1 MAQIKRESDSGL
13 RAGFIREDDVKKTA
27 QVSKDRE
34 SSVNETD
41 NKAETAKENLESDV
55 KSEKAEEVKT
65 PPEIK
70 RPEFKKPE
78 GPKVSLQGISGRE
91 ITGVVKV
98 VKKVPAAPAKHQ
110 PETVTEPEQAD
121 AKTTVQAVRK
131 AEQTPGKAKSEI
143 PIVPEEIKPVDVTAS
158 SESAPTES
166 VTDTE
171 VTPEKMIP
179 ASPEKIEAAKKS
191 AVTEQVV
198 AKTEEVTA
206 KTEST
211 ESHQVPASVESVAAD
226 RKPVKASKDSSITES
241 SKVSDAE
248 FSKPK
253 TDKKPVDKAA
263 VKKSEPRKPKLI
275 VDRGI
280 TESSFDGPRIRPQ
293 KGNYVGKN
301 REVPVADQRRTRS
314 GDGQGRTTYQPRGER
329 LQRGDYQPRGERS
342 RPQQRDGEY
351 QPRGERPQR
360 SEYQSRGARTSSDY
374 RRQPDVR
381 RSGGTG
387 FVQDKDREEAPR
399 ISRSPRQKRQDP
411 RYEVQLNP
419 EITENAK
426 VDFRKQHDK
435 RASGAKTRRQ
445 SDYERRREARDRSLE
460 QERLKETRR
469 QRRENQQRPQVA
481 QTTNVKLPEVLTVR
495 ELAELLKKTT
505 ADVISKLMTYGVM
518 ATLNQEIDY
527 GTAEVIANDFGIKA
541 EKIIEVTEEDILF
554 DDSEDA
560 EEDLETR
567 PPVVVVMGH
576 VDHGKTSILD
586 YIRDARVTEGEA
598 GGITQHIGAYT
609 VDVDGQPIT
618 FLDTPGHEAFTTMR
632 ARGAQVTDIAVL
644 VVAADDGVMPQTVE
658 AIHHARAADTEI
670 IVAIN
675 KIDKQGIN
683 LDRVKQE
690 LAQHELITEDW
701 GGSTTMVEVSAKTGQ
716 NMDELLEM
724 IVLTAQVMDLKANPN
739 RQAKGTVIESK
750 LDRGRGPV
758 ATILVQRGTL
768 KVGDTVVVGSTI
780 GNIRAM
786 TDDRGHQV
794 EQAGPSIPVEI
805 LGLPDVPESGD
816 IFYAVKDDKIAR
828 SLAARRQE
836 EEREAAL
843 RKTSRMSLD
852 NLFAQIEQGE
862 VKDFNLIVKG
872 DVQGSVE
879 AVQQSLEKLSNE
891 EVKIRVIHGA
901 VGAIT
906 ESDVRLAEV
915 SNAVIIGFNVRPAAG
930 VQDMANQ
937 ANVDLR
943 MYRVIYDAIND
954 IEDAMKGMLDPK
966 FKEVVLGHAEVRET
980 FNVSGL
986 GTIGGCYVTDG
997 TVSRAVSVRI
1007 VRDGVVIHE
1016 GKISSLRRFKDDVRE
1031 VSHGYECGIGIER
1044 YNDIKIGDQ
1053 IEAYEMQEVARV

>member
-1 MAQIKRESDSGL
+1 MAQIRRESDSGL
-13 RAGFIREDDVKKTA
+13 RAGFIREDDVRKTA
-27 QVSKDRE
+27 NIQKDQG
-34 SSVNETD
+34 SSADETD
-41 NKAETAKENLESDV
+41 NKSIAANNNLESDV
-55 KSEKAEEVKT
+55 KSEQDKEVKSK
-65 PPEIK
+65 PQIK
-70 RPEFKKPE
+70 IPEFKKPE
-78 GPKVSLQGISGRE
+78 GPKVSMQGISGRE

-98 VKKVPAAPAKHQ
+98 VKKVAATPTKKKSEPVADSEKEKSQTTIPAAQ
-110 PETVTEPEQAD
+110 
-121 AKTTVQAVRK
+121 K
-131 AEQTPGKAKSEI
+131 AEQAPGKTKSEA
-143 PIVPEEIKPVDVTAS
+143 PADPSQVKSVAVTES
-158 SESAPTES
+158 KKSAPAES
-166 VTDTE
+166 VTDKKDQTRTT
-171 VTPEKMIP
+171 TPLIKEISEP
-179 ASPEKIEAAKKS
+179 AKKS
-191 AVTEQVV
+191 TVTEQIV
-198 AKTEEVTA
+198 AKAEKATA
-206 KTEST
+206 AKSVST
-211 ESHQVPASVESVAAD
+211 ESPKVSASAKAVAED
-226 RKPVKASKDSSITES
+226 EKPVKTSKDLPVTDSPKSSNTEI
-241 SKVSDAE
+241 V
-248 FSKPK
+248 KPK
-253 TDKKPVDKAA
+253 TMKKKT
-263 VKKSEPRKPKLI
+263 EPLKPQLI
-275 VDRGI
+275 VDRGV
-280 TESSFDGPRIRPQ
+280 TESSFEGPRFRPQ
-293 KGNYVGKN
+293 KGNYVGKD
-301 REVPVADQRRTRS
+301 REVPVADQRRSRS
-314 GDGQGRTTYQPRGER
+314 GEGSGRTAYQPRGER
-329 LQRGDYQPRGERS
+329 MQRGEYQPRSERS
-342 RPQQRDGEY
+342 RPQQRSDY

-360 SEYQSRGARTSSDY
+360 SEYQGRGARGSSDY
-374 RRQPDVR
+374 NRRQTDMR
-381 RSGGTG
+381 RGGGAG
-387 FVQDKDREEAPR
+387 FVQDKDREETPR
-399 ISRSPRQKRQDP
+399 LSRSPRQKRQDP
-411 RYEVQLNP
+411 RYEAQLNP
-419 EITENAK
+419 EITENTK

-435 RASGAKTRRQ
+435 RASGAKTRRH
-445 SDYERRREARDRSLE
+445 SDYERRREARDLSFE
-460 QERLKETRR
+460 QERLKEKRR
-469 QRRENQQRPQVA
+469 QRRQNKQRPQVA

-505 ADVISKLMTYGVM
+505 ADVIAKLMTYGVM

-541 EKIIEVTEEDILF
+541 EKIIEITEEDILF

-560 EEDLETR
+560 EEDLKTR

-658 AIHHARAADTEI
+658 AINHARAADTEI

-690 LAQHELITEDW
+690 LAQHDLITEEW

-716 NMDELLEM
+716 NMDELLDM
-724 IVLTAQVMDLKANPN
+724 IVLTAQVMDLKANPD

-780 GNIRAM
+780 GNVRAM

-794 EQAGPSIPVEI
+794 EEAGPSIPVEI

-816 IFYAVKDDKIAR
+816 IFYAVKDDKVAR

-891 EVKIRVIHGA
+891 EVKIRVVHGA

-915 SNAVIIGFNVRPAAG
+915 ANAVIIGFNVRPAAG

-937 ANVDLR
+937 VNVDLR

-966 FKEVVLGHAEVRET
+966 FKEVILGHAEVRET

-997 TVSRAVSVRI
+997 TVNRASDVRI

-1053 IEAYEMQEVARV
+1053 LEVYEMQEVARS

>member
-1 MAQIKRESDSGL
+1 MAQIRRESDSGL
-13 RAGFIREDDVKKTA
+13 RAGFIHEDDVQKAARLQKE
-27 QVSKDRE
+27 RE
-34 SSVNETD
+34 ALKSLAAD
-41 NKAETAKENLESDV
+41 KAETEKDNPELDE
-55 KSEKAEEVKT
+55 KSKQEKEVK
-65 PPEIK
+65 PPSQIK
-70 RPEFKKPE
+70 VPEFKKPE
-78 GPKVSLQGISGRE
+78 GPKVSMQGISGRE

-98 VKKVPAAPAKHQ
+98 VKKVPAAPAKEQ
-110 PETVTEPEQAD
+110 VETVTDSEQAET
-121 AKTTVQAVRK
+121 KTTVQAEIK
-131 AEQTPGKAKSEI
+131 AEKAPVEKKSRASADTEQ
-143 PIVPEEIKPVDVTAS
+143 VKSVDITAS
-158 SESAPTES
+158 QKSAPSES
-166 VTDTE
+166 VTETKVE
-171 VTPEKMIP
+171 QTQTTPEIKVKSETSKDRIIKEHSIIETEKATGTKSISAKPKQVSAP
-179 ASPEKIEAAKKS
+179 AES
-191 AVTEQVV
+191 AV
-198 AKTEEVTA
+198 A
-206 KTEST
+206 
-211 ESHQVPASVESVAAD
+211 
-226 RKPVKASKDSSITES
+226 
-241 SKVSDAE
+241 
-248 FSKPK
+248 
-253 TDKKPVDKAA
+253 DKKPEKTSEVQSTADSTRAKDMDITRQKAEKTL
-263 VKKSEPRKPKLI
+263 VKKTVEKKSESQKPQLI

-280 TESSFDGPRIRPQ
+280 TESSFEGPRFRPQ
-293 KGNYVGKN
+293 KGNYVGKDK
-301 REVPVADQRRTRS
+301 ETPVADQRRARS
-314 GDGQGRTTYQPRGER
+314 AESRGRNAYKPRGER
-329 LQRGDYQPRGERS
+329 LQR
-342 RPQQRDGEY
+342 DG
-351 QPRGERPQR
+351 
-360 SEYQSRGARTSSDY
+360 YQSRGSHGSSDFK
-374 RRQPDVR
+374 RQADVR
-381 RSGGTG
+381 SSGKTG
-387 FVQDKDREEAPR
+387 FVQDKDREDIPR
-399 ISRSPRQKRQDP
+399 LTRSPRQKRQDP
-411 RYEVQLNP
+411 RYDAQLNP
-419 EITENAK
+419 EITENVK

-435 RASGAKTRRQ
+435 RATGAKIRKHA
-445 SDYERRREARDRSLE
+445 DYERRREARDRSFE
-460 QERLKETRR
+460 QEKLKEKRR
-469 QRRENQQRPQVA
+469 QRRENKQRPQVA

-505 ADVISKLMTYGVM
+505 ANVIAKLMTYGVM
-518 ATLNQEIDY
+518 ATVNQEIDY

-586 YIRDARVTEGEA
+586 YIRDTRVTEGEA

-609 VDVDGQPIT
+609 VDVNGQPIT

-658 AIHHARAADTEI
+658 AINHARAADTEI

-675 KIDKQGIN
+675 KIDKSGIN

-716 NMDELLEM
+716 NMDELLDM

-750 LDRGRGPV
+750 LDKGRGPV

-794 EQAGPSIPVEI
+794 EEAGPSIPVEI

-937 ANVDLR
+937 VNVDLR

-966 FKEVVLGHAEVRET
+966 FKEVILGHAEVRET

-997 TVSRAVSVRI
+997 TVNRAADVRI

-1031 VSHGYECGIGIER
+1031 VSHGYECGIGIEK

-1053 IEAYEMQEVARV
+1053 IEVYEMQEVTRD